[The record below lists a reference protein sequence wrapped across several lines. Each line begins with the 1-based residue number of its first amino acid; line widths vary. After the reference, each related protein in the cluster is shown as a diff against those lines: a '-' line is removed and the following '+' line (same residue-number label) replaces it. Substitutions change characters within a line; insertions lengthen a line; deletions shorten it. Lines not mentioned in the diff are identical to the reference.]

1 MKKIL
6 TLIIVALTL
15 HLNAQQFVSTT
26 PQNRNVV
33 IEEFT
38 GINCPNCP
46 DGHVV
51 ANNIMDAYPGRVW
64 AVNIHAGNYAPMY
77 YPNLTRPTERRYIMV
92 LISLAFRRLSSIVLQ
107 IMD

>member
-6 TLIIVALTL
+6 TLIIIALTL

-51 ANNIMDAYPGRVW
+51 ANNIVNAYPDRVW
-64 AVNIHAGNYAPMY
+64 AVNIHAGSYAPMY
-77 YPNLTRPTERRYIMV
+77 YPNFNTTDGTAIYYGFNITGCPQAVVKRSR
-92 LISLAFRRLSSIVLQ
+92 
-107 IMD
+107 D